1 MGIVT
6 SIATAIV
13 GDSLTGGHGDRALT
27 GGRIQETRRGLMGGP
42 KIARPP
48 GSPEGIVGQGAM
60 DDAAAMRAR
69 RQRQLAVAAEGRSQT
84 ILTGPQG
91 ILGSA
96 PGSPKTLLGS

>member
-1 MGIVT
+1 MKG
-6 SIATAIV
+6 A
-13 GDSLTGGHGDRALT
+13 LGGGK
-27 GGRIQETRRGLMGGP
+27 P
-42 KIARPP
+42 KTQAPP
-48 GSPEGIVGQGAM
+48 SSPEGIVGQGAM